1 MLSAPAPNATIWSS
15 PPAIITFLRKWI
27 IWFWSAGS
35 GDFDG
40 RGAVARAMSLPSAA
54 RSARVPSDVAPVGR
68 AAVQRVVGGV
78 EIENDLLGRP
88 LSPEDASANSNTTR
102 DGTGGA
108 LNSPLPRVA

>member
-54 RSARVPSDVAPVGR
+54 RSRARARAMSLPSVAQPYSGSSVASR
-68 AAVQRVVGGV
+68 SRTICLGG
-78 EIENDLLGRP
+78 LSRP
-88 LSPEDASANSNTTR
+88 KTR
-102 DGTGGA
+102 QQIPTQLATGPGA
-108 LNSPLPRVA
+108 H